1 MSLENEK
8 IFPTILTQMI
18 SVGEKTAKIDEI
30 LNRSCSFFD
39 EQVDT
44 SLTAFTT
51 VLQPILLVFMGAVVA
66 LMFIAVY
73 SPMLSIMQN
82 LI

>member
-1 MSLENEK
+1 MVSG
-8 IFPTILTQMI
+8 
-18 SVGEKTAKIDEI
+18 GEKTAKIDEI

-44 SLTAFTT
+44 SLSAFTT